1 MRMRLWI
8 GLLASVLAALPANAQ
23 ETRGNINGVVED
35 AGGVV
40 PGATVR
46 ITNIDTSQTQQLVTS
61 DRGYFEAI
69 LLNPGTYAIRVE
81 LPGFKILSQT
91 GISLAVGQTISLTLK
106 LEVGQLTESIEVRGD
121 SPLID
126 TTTVSSGQN
135 FDRRLVEALPMFS
148 NMPIML
154 SRFTPGVAPAEA
166 EVQNIFQGYME
177 GTTSAAG
184 GQVGTG
190 SGFDSRNTG
199 NNYTIDGAMN
209 NGFGRRIASSPNA
222 DQIEEMRVETSNFD
236 ASQGYGTGLSV
247 SMMTRGGTNTLRG
260 AANYTHWNN
269 QLNSP
274 NLQQKV
280 AFTRD
285 PRQEY
290 AFRSGRSHIGAF
302 TLGGPIVIPKVFD
315 GRRKAFF
322 FARFSKS
329 DHSAPGRL
337 AGHSTLPANRKHL
350 EGDFSDL
357 LLLPSG
363 AGPTTPAGHHQ
374 YQIYDPLTTRPDP
387 LRPGR
392 VIRDPFPNNIIPKER
407 FMNPDGTYKNPAFG
421 FYQRMVP
428 APNQNF
434 LSATQQPVNNY
445 FRAAEPDQ
453 PHNTQFSLRV
463 DYNLS
468 ESDRFFIRGNGNKFL
483 ESSLVDWTYDSPDPQ
498 YRGLHDVAR
507 SRYAWSLTGTW
518 TKVLGNTVIDTQL
531 AGNRAN
537 QRDTRKNL
545 ITARAE
551 IRLLNVR

>member
-1 MRMRLWI
+1 
-8 GLLASVLAALPANAQ
+8 
-23 ETRGNINGVVED
+23 
-35 AGGVV
+35 
-40 PGATVR
+40 
-46 ITNIDTSQTQQLVTS
+46 
-61 DRGYFEAI
+61 
-69 LLNPGTYAIRVE
+69 
-81 LPGFKILSQT
+81 
-91 GISLAVGQTISLTLK
+91 
-106 LEVGQLTESIEVRGD
+106 
-121 SPLID
+121 
-126 TTTVSSGQN
+126 
-135 FDRRLVEALPMFS
+135 
-148 NMPIML
+148 MPIML

-199 NNYTIDGAMN
+199 NNYTIDGATN

-260 AANYTHWNN
+260 TANYTHWNN
-269 QLNSP
+269 RLNSP

-280 AFTRD
+280 AFEGD
-285 PRQEY
+285 PRQED

-302 TLGGPIVIPKVFD
+302 TAGGPIVVPKVFD

-322 FARFSKS
+322 FASFSKS
-329 DHSAPGRL
+329 DDSAPGRL
-337 AGHSTLPANRKHL
+337 AGNSTVPANRKHL

-392 VIRDPFPNNIIPKER
+392 VIRDPFPNNIIPRDR
-407 FMNPDGTYKNPAFG
+407 FMNANGSYTNPLFG
-421 FYQRMVP
+421 LYQAMVP

-434 LSATQQPVNNY
+434 ISPTQQPVNNY
-445 FRAAEPDQ
+445 YRAAEPDQ
-453 PHNTQFSLRV
+453 PHNTQFSLRF
-463 DYNLS
+463 DYNL
-468 ESDRFFIRGNGNKFL
+468 
-483 ESSLVDWTYDSPDPQ
+483 
-498 YRGLHDVAR
+498 
-507 SRYAWSLTGTW
+507 
-518 TKVLGNTVIDTQL
+518 
-531 AGNRAN
+531 
-537 QRDTRKNL
+537 
-545 ITARAE
+545 
-551 IRLLNVR
+551 